1 MRDIE
6 GAFNN
11 VTTLGIQQALSDLD
25 VGNYMNERLLN

>member
-11 VTTLGIQQALSDLD
+11 VTTLKIQQALSDLD
-25 VGNYMNERLLN
+25 VKNNINDCLVI